1 LHFAVNL
8 IGDNLTSFDR
18 FSKLLNI
25 DLNHLLLTV
34 LILYLRCPTGKNSVN
49 NMFTVT
55 QFMVI
60 N

>member
-1 LHFAVNL
+1 L
-8 IGDNLTSFDR
+8 IADNLTIFDR

-34 LILYLRCPTGKNSVN
+34 LILYLRCPAGKNSVN